1 MDVFRTDRIRNV
13 VLLGHGGAGKTTLAE
28 AMAYL
33 AGMTNRLGRVEDGNT
48 VSDYDKEEIKR
59 HFSIST
65 TLIPVPWDKVKINVL
80 DTPGY
85 FDFVGEV
92 EEAVSAADAAIIV
105 VSGKAGVQ
113 VGTQKAW
120 NLCEKYKLPRMI
132 FVTDMDVDDVSYRK
146 VVEQLTEL
154 YGKKIAPLHFPIR
167 EDGKF
172 VGYVNVVKQAGRK
185 YIDKGK
191 KEECPIPEYLD
202 EYLEKYHDILMES
215 VAETSEEFMDRYF
228 EGDTFSVTEVSAAL
242 AMNVQEASIVPVC
255 MGSPINLRGVSNLL
269 DDICGYFPSPDKR
282 SCNGIA
288 QKTNEIFEANYDF
301 TKVKSAYVWKT
312 IADPFLG
319 KYSLIKVCS
328 GVIKSDDT
336 LLNVEKGEEERLNKL
351 YVLEGSKPIEVPELH
366 AGDIGAI
373 AKLNSVQTGDSLATK
388 ANPILYPKALLSTP
402 YTCKRFKAV
411 KKGDEDKISQALAKM
426 MSEDKTLRVV
436 NDSANRQS
444 LIYGIGDQHLD
455 IVMNKLKERYKVD
468 VELSKPKVP
477 FRETIRKNADVEGKH
492 KKQSGGHG
500 QYGHVKM
507 RFEPSGDLE
516 TPYEFEQP
524 IAGVQT
530 ITVPEVVLKQGSRYS
545 VVITNSGI
553 EKISFGV
560 EAKSSYGN
568 WFTCTAGIETGQTF
582 YKSASETA
590 RWTDGK
596 TKNWTARIKAHTRTL
611 NQSWVPDTPVFQV
624 KAYNSGYNLISWK
637 KVSGATG
644 YYVYRKPAAGGKW
657 SKIADVGT
665 SELKYKDSKVTA
677 NASYRYTVKAYYE
690 ASGKRY
696 SGKYKTGDV
705 IKAAP
710 AVQKVTSVKSEK
722 NGIRIRWKPQKK
734 CDGYYIYRK
743 KKGGSYQL
751 IKKISNGNSS
761 SYLDKKAQKGVSY
774 YYAVKAYVKEPYGNT
789 YSKYKSSSAVKRK

>member
-33 AGMTNRLGRVEDGNT
+33 SGMTSRLGRVEDGNT

-65 TLIPVPWDKVKINVL
+65 TLIPVPWEKVKINVL

-92 EEAVSAADAAIIV
+92 EQAVSAADAAIIV

-120 NLCEKYKLPRMI
+120 DLCEKYKLPRMI

-146 VVEQLTEL
+146 VVEELTEL

-191 KEECPIPEYLD
+191 KVECEIPGYLD
-202 EYLEKYHDILMES
+202 EYLEKYHEILMES

-282 SCNGIA
+282 SCNGIT
-288 QKTNEIFEANYDF
+288 QKTNSIFEANYDF
-301 TKVKSAYVWKT
+301 TKAKSAYVWKT

-328 GVIKSDDT
+328 GVIKGDDT
-336 LLNVEKGEEERLNKL
+336 LLNVEKSEEERLNKL
-351 YVLEGSKPIEVPELH
+351 YVLEGSKPIEVSELH

-388 ANPILYPKALLSTP
+388 ANPIVYPKAVLSTP

-426 MSEDKTLRVV
+426 MSEDKTLLSV
-436 NDSANRQS
+436 NDSANRQT
-444 LIYGIGDQHLD
+444 LLYGIGDQHLD
-455 IVMNKLKERYKVD
+455 IVVNKLKERYKVD
-468 VELSKPKVP
+468 IELSKPKVA
-477 FRETIRKNADVEGKH
+477 FRETIRKKADVEGKH

-516 TPYEFEQP
+516 TPFVFEQEVVGGAVPKNYFPAVEKGMQECVLKGPVAAYPVVGVKAVLYDGSYHPVDSSEMAFKMATILAFKKGFMEASPVLLEP
-524 IAGVQT
+524 IVSMKV
-530 ITVPEVVLKQGSRYS
+530 TVPDK
-545 VVITNSGI
+545 
-553 EKISFGV
+553 F
-560 EAKSSYGN
+560 
-568 WFTCTAGIETGQTF
+568 
-582 YKSASETA
+582 
-590 RWTDGK
+590 
-596 TKNWTARIKAHTRTL
+596 
-611 NQSWVPDTPVFQV
+611 
-624 KAYNSGYNLISWK
+624 
-637 KVSGATG
+637 
-644 YYVYRKPAAGGKW
+644 
-657 SKIADVGT
+657 
-665 SELKYKDSKVTA
+665 
-677 NASYRYTVKAYYE
+677 
-690 ASGKRY
+690 
-696 SGKYKTGDV
+696 TGDV
-705 IKAAP
+705 MGDLNKRRGRVLGMNPDHAGNTVIEAD
-710 AVQKVTSVKSEK
+710 V
-722 NGIRIRWKPQKK
+722 PQLEIY
-734 CDGYYIYRK
+734 GYSTDLRSMT
-743 KKGGSYQL
+743 GGS
-751 IKKISNGNSS
+751 GDF
-761 SYLDKKAQKGVSY
+761 SYEFARYEQAPSDIQAKEIEARASKLD
-774 YYAVKAYVKEPYGNT
+774 
-789 YSKYKSSSAVKRK
+789 SADE